1 MEMKKYRYIERLKE
15 SNVTI
20 FEKGEPITITEKI
33 DGANCGIR
41 YDSEKD
47 YIVAQSR
54 NNILTPENNLR
65 DFYFYAQKLD
75 KEKVKTLLGTDLILY
90 GEWNVPHAV
99 PYPDE
104 TRNKMYVFDLYSLS
118 EERYLNPK
126 LAYDIAEQLGL
137 PTVTVFYE
145 GEFQSYEHCLSFVGQ
160 TALGGEFGEGVVVK
174 GDNKSIKFVGEK
186 FAETKHSKVK
196 KSLTPEEIEAK
207 AKAEETV
214 KSIVTEARINKELL
228 KMIDEG
234 ILPAKWEGKDM
245 GTIAKNL
252 PKRIFADCIK
262 EEPEVID
269 LIGGDR
275 FGKLCNHIVMS
286 TARKFLE
293 KSFISA

>member
-1 MEMKKYRYIERLKE
+1 MEMKKYRDIERLKE
-15 SNVTI
+15 SNVTL

-33 DGANCGIR
+33 DGANCSIR
-41 YDSEKD
+41 YDAEKD
-47 YIVAQSR
+47 CIVAQSR

-65 DFYFYAQKLD
+65 NFYFYAQKLD
-75 KEKVKTLLGTDLILY
+75 KGKVKTLLGTDLILY
-90 GEWNVPHAV
+90 GEWNVSHSV

-104 TRNKMYVFDLYSLS
+104 TRNKMYIFDLYSLS
-118 EERYLNPK
+118 EGRYLNPK
-126 LAYDIAEQLGL
+126 FAFDIAEQLGL

-214 KSIVTEARINKELL
+214 STVVTEARIKKELL

-234 ILPAKWEGKDM
+234 ILPANWEGKDM
-245 GTIAKNL
+245 ATIAKNL

-262 EEPEVID
+262 EEPEMID
-269 LIGGDR
+269 LIGGDK
-275 FGKLCNHIVMS
+275 FGKICNHIVMN
-286 TARKFLE
+286 TVRKFLE
-293 KSFISA
+293 NSFIKA

>member
-1 MEMKKYRYIERLKE
+1 MKKYRDIERLKE
-15 SNVTI
+15 SNVSL

-41 YDSEKD
+41 YDAEKD
-47 YIVAQSR
+47 CIIAQSR
-54 NNILTPENNLR
+54 NNILSPENNLR

-90 GEWNVPHAV
+90 GEWNVSHAV

-137 PTVTVFYE
+137 PTVTTFYE
-145 GEFQSYEHCLSFVGQ
+145 GEFQSYEHCVSFVGR

-234 ILPAKWEGKDM
+234 ILPANWEGKDM

-269 LIGGDR
+269 LIGGDK
-275 FGKLCNHIVMS
+275 FGKICNHIVMT
-286 TARKFLE
+286 TARKILE
-293 KSFISA
+293 NSFIKA

>member
-1 MEMKKYRYIERLKE
+1 MKKYRDIERLKE
-15 SNVTI
+15 SNASL

-41 YDSEKD
+41 YDAEKD
-47 YIVAQSR
+47 CIVAQSR
-54 NNILTPENNLR
+54 KNILTPENNLR

-75 KEKVKTLLGTDLILY
+75 KEKVKALLGTDLILY
-90 GEWNVPHAV
+90 GEWNVSHAV

-137 PTVTVFYE
+137 PTVTTFYE
-145 GEFQSYEHCLSFVGQ
+145 GEFQSYEHCLSFVGK

-186 FAETKHSKVK
+186 FAETKHSKIK
-196 KSLTPEEIEAK
+196 KSLSPEEIEAK

-234 ILPAKWEGKDM
+234 ILPVNWEGKDM

-262 EEPEVID
+262 EEPEGID

-275 FGKLCNHIVMS
+275 FGKICNHIVMT
-286 TARKFLE
+286 TARKLLG
-293 KSFISA
+293 KSFINA

>member
-1 MEMKKYRYIERLKE
+1 MEMKKYRDIERLKE
-15 SNVTI
+15 SNVSL

-41 YDSEKD
+41 YDAEKD
-47 YIVAQSR
+47 CIIAQSR
-54 NNILTPENNLR
+54 NNILSPENNLR

-90 GEWNVPHAV
+90 GEWNVSHAV

-137 PTVTVFYE
+137 PTVTTFYE
-145 GEFQSYEHCLSFVGQ
+145 GEFQSYEHCVSFVGR

-234 ILPAKWEGKDM
+234 ILPANWEGKDM

-269 LIGGDR
+269 LIGGDK
-275 FGKLCNHIVMS
+275 FGKICNHIVMT
-286 TARKFLE
+286 TARKILE
-293 KSFISA
+293 NSFIKA

>member
-1 MEMKKYRYIERLKE
+1 MEMKKYRDIERLKE
-15 SNVTI
+15 SNVSL

-41 YDSEKD
+41 YDAEKD
-47 YIVAQSR
+47 CIVAQSR

-65 DFYFYAQKLD
+65 NFYFYAQKLD
-75 KEKVKTLLGTDLILY
+75 KEKVKALLGTDLILY
-90 GEWNVPHAV
+90 GEWNVSHAV

-126 LAYDIAEQLGL
+126 LAYDIAKQLGL
-137 PTVTVFYE
+137 PTVTTFYE
-145 GEFQSYEHCLSFVGQ
+145 GEFQSYEHCLSFVGK
-160 TALGGEFGEGVVVK
+160 TAMGGEFGEGVVVK

-196 KSLTPEEIEAK
+196 KSLFPEEIEAK

-234 ILPAKWEGKDM
+234 IIPANWEGKDM

-275 FGKLCNHIVMS
+275 FGKICNHIVMT
-286 TARKFLE
+286 TARKLLE

>member
-1 MEMKKYRYIERLKE
+1 MEMKKYRDIERLKE
-15 SNVTI
+15 SNVSL

-33 DGANCGIR
+33 DGANCSIR
-41 YDSEKD
+41 YDAEKD
-47 YIVAQSR
+47 CIVAQSR
-54 NNILTPENNLR
+54 NNILTPENSLR
-65 DFYFYAQKLD
+65 NFYFYAQKLD
-75 KEKVKTLLGTDLILY
+75 KEKIKALLGTNLILY

-99 PYPDE
+99 PYPEE

-118 EERYLNPK
+118 EGRYLNPK
-126 LAYDIAEQLGL
+126 LAFDIAEQLGL

-145 GEFQSYEHCLSFVGQ
+145 GEFQSYEHCISFVGQ

-186 FAETKHSKVK
+186 FAETKHTKVK

-214 KSIVTEARINKELL
+214 KSVVTEARINKELL

-234 ILPAKWEGKDM
+234 ILPANWEGKDM

-262 EEPEVID
+262 EEPEMID

-275 FGKLCNHIVMS
+275 FGKICNHIVMT
-286 TARKFLE
+286 TARKLLE
-293 KSFISA
+293 NSFINA